1 MAAPRPRGRD
11 GDDRSRVH
19 RVRRLRLPA
28 RPAGGHGA
36 AAGRRLGRPLQ
47 RAAHRAIPRHR
58 GLPHRDDQSRAARDR
73 GVHPDRDRGP
83 KARRAGALHAVTPV
97 PVAALVSGG
106 GTNLQ
111 ALLDALG
118 RDSAVARI
126 TRVVSSRADSA
137 ALERA
142 RRADV
147 PVTVLADPADAAELV
162 RAVGDARLVVLAG
175 YLKRV
180 PPAAVARF
188 RWRLINIHP
197 ALLPAFGGDGM
208 YGRRVH
214 EAVLASGVALSGATV
229 HYVDEEYDRGPIL
242 AQWPVPVRADDTPD
256 SLAARVLEVEHRLLP
271 AAVLALARL
280 GVPERAVRLCAKRA
294 AFITGDNLAV
304 EID

>member
-1 MAAPRPRGRD
+1 M
-11 GDDRSRVH
+11 
-19 RVRRLRLPA
+19 
-28 RPAGGHGA
+28 
-36 AAGRRLGRPLQ
+36 
-47 RAAHRAIPRHR
+47 
-58 GLPHRDDQSRAARDR
+58 
-73 GVHPDRDRGP
+73 
-83 KARRAGALHAVTPV
+83 TPV
-97 PVAALVSGG
+97 PVAVLVSGG

-111 ALLDALG
+111 ALLDALHG
-118 RDSAVARI
+118 SPVARI
-126 TRVVSSRADSA
+126 ARVVSSRADAA

-142 RRADV
+142 RRAGV
-147 PVTVLADPADAAELV
+147 ATAVLADPMDAAEV
-162 RAVGDARLVVLAG
+162 ARAAGDARLVVLAG

-180 PPAAVARF
+180 PSAAVARF

-229 HYVDEEYDRGPIL
+229 HYVDEAYDRGPIL

-280 GVPERAVRLCAKRA
+280 GVPERPVRLVPHGS
-294 AFITGDNLAV
+294 AFVVADQPSVRFGAQG
-304 EID
+304 